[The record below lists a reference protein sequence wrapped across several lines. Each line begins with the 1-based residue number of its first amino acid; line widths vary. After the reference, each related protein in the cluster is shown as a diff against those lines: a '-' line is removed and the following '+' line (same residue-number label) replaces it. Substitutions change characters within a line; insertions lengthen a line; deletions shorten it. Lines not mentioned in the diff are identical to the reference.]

1 MAESKRAV
9 AQCEDDL
16 LALAAQ
22 EAAVDLD
29 LLRRLIALRQRDFPS
44 LDRWGAKKEFEN
56 AIVRLVTQAAMQEE
70 KEKATS
76 P

>member
-1 MAESKRAV
+1 MSESKQDIV
-9 AQCEDDL
+9 QCEEDL

-44 LDRWGAKKEFEN
+44 LDKWGSKKAFEN
-56 AIVRLVTQAAMQEE
+56 AISQLVNQAAMYEE
-70 KEKATS
+70 KVIS
-76 P
+76 S